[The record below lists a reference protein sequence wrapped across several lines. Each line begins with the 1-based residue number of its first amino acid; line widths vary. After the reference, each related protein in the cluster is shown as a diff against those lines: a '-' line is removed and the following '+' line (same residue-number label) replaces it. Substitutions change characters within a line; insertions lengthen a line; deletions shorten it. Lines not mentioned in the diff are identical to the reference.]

1 MVRYCE
7 PEQLFNNPLSERGGN
22 ILYSSSE
29 SLSEGQQHG
38 QHGRGGSNPGTP
50 TRRGHLLDRTNSNA
64 GPLAEEEEEEEE
76 NALEVFQTPMAG
88 GKENATCEGTV
99 ASWLWLLIMMMM
111 TASARDAWFRGMVP
125 PR

>member
-1 MVRYCE
+1 MRYCE

-50 TRRGHLLDRTNSNA
+50 TRRGHLLARANSHA
-64 GPLAEEEEEEEE
+64 GPLRAKKS
-76 NALEVFQTPMAG
+76 AFQCHGPLG
-88 GKENATCEGTV
+88 Q
-99 ASWLWLLIMMMM
+99 
-111 TASARDAWFRGMVP
+111 ARR
-125 PR
+125 